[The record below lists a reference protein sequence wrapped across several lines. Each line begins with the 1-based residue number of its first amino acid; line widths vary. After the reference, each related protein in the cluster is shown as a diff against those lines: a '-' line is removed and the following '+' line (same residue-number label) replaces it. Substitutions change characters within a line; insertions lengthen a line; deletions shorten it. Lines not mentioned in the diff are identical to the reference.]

1 MMRIRRAEERGRFD
15 HGWLQTAHT
24 FSFNTYYDP
33 EQMGF
38 RSLRVI
44 NEDVVQPGEG
54 FGMHGHRDMEIVTV
68 VLEGALEH
76 KDSLGSGSVIRP
88 GQVQHMTAGSGIRH
102 SEFNPSATEPAHL
115 YQIWLL
121 PDRAGLPPGYEEK
134 TLGPDE
140 GRGGLRLAAAPDGGD
155 GALTIHQDAR
165 LYLASLAAGESVVH
179 AMRPDRHAWVQVLR
193 GGVRV
198 NGEALKA
205 GDGAALSRESTVEV
219 VGDGAGEV
227 LLFDLA

>member
-44 NEDVVQPGEG
+44 NEDVVRPGEG
-54 FGMHGHRDMEIVTV
+54 FGMHGHRDMEIVTL

-88 GQVQHMTAGSGIRH
+88 GQVQRMTAGSGIRH
-102 SEFNPSATEPAHL
+102 SEFNPSATEPVHL

-121 PDRAGLPPGYEEK
+121 PDQAALPPGYEEK

-140 GRGGLRLAAAPDGGD
+140 G
-155 GALTIHQDAR
+155 
-165 LYLASLAAGESVVH
+165 AAGCGWW
-179 AMRPDRHAWVQVLR
+179 RPPT
-193 GGVRV
+193 
-198 NGEALKA
+198 
-205 GDGAALSRESTVEV
+205 AAT
-219 VGDGAGEV
+219 AP
-227 LLFDLA
+227 